1 MRKVRIALIGAGS
14 MANAVH
20 YPSLAEFEEVEL
32 VALCDLLPDRLR
44 ATADKFAIEKRYSD
58 YRQMLDEVAPE
69 AVYILMPPHHLFDLV
84 IHSLERGLHV
94 FIEKP
99 PGITTEQTRQMAL
112 LAERH
117 GCLTMVGFQRRHI
130 PLALK
135 LRRLVESHG
144 EITQAVCSFYKNALG
159 APPYY
164 GGAVDVLT
172 CDAIHAVD
180 FLRWCCGEV
189 KSLASSVRALYADY
203 NNSFNAL
210 MTFESGA
217 VGVLLTNWT
226 VGRRFFTFEMHSKGA
241 SAFCDPDEQGHFY
254 AGNESEGQH
263 FDTRQVAGSEEL
275 RVYYGFRDE
284 NRHFIDC
291 LLTGEQPTSCFSD
304 AVKTMELVDRIYRC
318 AL

>member
-1 MRKVRIALIGAGS
+1 MDKVRLALIGAGG

-20 YPSLAEFEEVEL
+20 YPSLAEFEEVEMA
-32 VALCDLLPDRLR
+32 ALCDLVPDKLH
-44 ATADKFAIEKRYSD
+44 ATADRFGIEKRYTD
-58 YRQMLDEVAPE
+58 YRQMLEEAQPH

-99 PGITTEQTRQMAL
+99 PGVTTEQTRQMAL
-112 LAERH
+112 LAEKRA
-117 GCLTMVGFQRRHI
+117 CLTMVGFQRRHI
-130 PLALK
+130 PIVRL
-135 LRRLVESHG
+135 LRGLVEERG
-144 EITQAVCSFYKNALG
+144 PLTQAVCTFYKNAIG

-164 GGAVDVLT
+164 GGATDILT

-180 FLRWCCGEV
+180 FLRWACGEV
-189 KSLASSVRALYADY
+189 KRVASDVRSLYADY
-203 NNSFNAL
+203 ANSFNAL

-217 VGVLLTNWT
+217 TGVLLTNWT

-241 SAFCDPDEQGHFY
+241 SALCDPDDKGHFY
-254 AGNESEGQH
+254 ADNDLQGRH
-263 FDTRQVAGSEEL
+263 FDARELAGGEEL

-291 LLTGEQPTSCFSD
+291 LKSGAQPTSCFAD
-304 AVKTMELVDRIYRC
+304 AVKTMELVDRIYRSQ
-318 AL
+318 L